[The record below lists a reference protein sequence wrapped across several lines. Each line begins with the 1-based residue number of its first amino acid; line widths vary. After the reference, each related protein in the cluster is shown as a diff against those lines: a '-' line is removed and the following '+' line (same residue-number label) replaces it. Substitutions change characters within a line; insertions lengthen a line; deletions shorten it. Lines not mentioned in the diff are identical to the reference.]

1 MWHIS
6 PYSKLDRLKC
16 TGVLFDFCFRS
27 FQTGAES
34 HERWTKIAEETKKA
48 SSQLE
53 DSERRLR
60 DKAKEVSALQAEL
73 SELSERAQAAE
84 KASANLQSEKEELEK
99 RISLLRESTKTS
111 SDEVKRLSGTLNLKD
126 VEVESLRG
134 DLASL
139 SDQVCPF
146 IILLFPLLLSR

>member
-1 MWHIS
+1 M
-6 PYSKLDRLKC
+6 
-16 TGVLFDFCFRS
+16 
-27 FQTGAES
+27 
-34 HERWTKIAEETKKA
+34 
-48 SSQLE
+48 
-53 DSERRLR
+53 R

-73 SELSERAQAAE
+73 SDMSERVQAAE
-84 KASANLQSEKEELEK
+84 KTSANLQSEKEELEK

-139 SDQVCPF
+139 SDQVSHR
-146 IILLFPLLLSR
+146 LFSFLKSTFTG